1 MKNPLH
7 ELQARLKGRDLREVA
22 RRSGSSV
29 SRIYE
34 RANNPDTGMT
44 ITTLMA
50 LHKAMDEMDAEQEAE
65 K

>member
-7 ELQARLKGRDLREVA
+7 ELQSRLKGRDLREVA

-34 RANNPDTGMT
+34 RANNPDAGMT

-50 LHKAMDEMDAEQEAE
+50 LHKAMDEMDAEKEEE